1 MIYAHFLHT
10 PASVARY
17 AANIRQLPFAISAH
31 AKDIWTTPEWEK
43 REKIAEATWLT
54 TCTRY
59 GADHLRTILGPDSR
73 KVQLH
78 YHGLDFARFTDLAPR
93 SPDQPAGPLH
103 IASVGRLVEKKG
115 YEDLLNA
122 LVHLPD
128 SLDWRFEHIGDGDLK
143 NIMTARARE
152 LGLTDQIVWHG
163 RKPQS
168 DVKELLAWADIFV
181 LASKIA
187 ANGDR
192 DGLPNVLMEAQ
203 AAGVACI
210 STAVSAIPELIHDGD
225 TGILVTPGD
234 PGALAAAITRLAKD
248 TELRTKLATAGTERV
263 REKFNQNTGL
273 DAIADALRTDA
284 VSHKKSDA

>member
-1 MIYAHFLHT
+1 M
-10 PASVARY
+10 
-17 AANIRQLPFAISAH
+17 
-31 AKDIWTTPEWEK
+31 K
-43 REKIAEATWLT
+43 
-54 TCTRY
+54 
-59 GADHLRTILGPDSR
+59 
-73 KVQLH
+73 
-78 YHGLDFARFTDLAPR
+78 
-93 SPDQPAGPLH
+93 
-103 IASVGRLVEKKG
+103 
-115 YEDLLNA
+115 DLL
-122 LVHLPD
+122 
-128 SLDWRFEHIGDGDLK
+128 
-143 NIMTARARE
+143 AR
-152 LGLTDQIVWHG
+152 
-163 RKPQS
+163 
-168 DVKELLAWADIFV
+168 ADIFV

-225 TGILVTPGD
+225 TGLLVAPGD

-273 DAIADALRTDA
+273 DAIADALRADA